1 MKLRCDRV
9 ATIPVSFRGVAENVQ
24 VFPCQTC
31 IKRGL
36 EGICPEGASSTFSS
50 AVAPDRPALGSL
62 VTGRG
67 TRYVLASTE
76 ALHEKIQ
83 RMAERIRQLEE
94 ALRILHFEHS
104 ACGGKVG
111 SASAHPLLRDE
122 LLRVK
127 GQYELYGLDSPTSPH
142 ALQHEVNTS
151 TDGPQLRGPLV
162 SAPMDS
168 DTSDEETESHLRST
182 SYMVS
187 EERRPKEQEDHGRI
201 LPRPS
206 ESNLQMASRLRLLL
220 PDRSDAE
227 RLYSAAYTNAV
238 WM

>member
-1 MKLRCDRV
+1 
-9 ATIPVSFRGVAENVQ
+9 
-24 VFPCQTC
+24 
-31 IKRGL
+31 
-36 EGICPEGASSTFSS
+36 
-50 AVAPDRPALGSL
+50 
-62 VTGRG
+62 
-67 TRYVLASTE
+67 
-76 ALHEKIQ
+76 
-83 RMAERIRQLEE
+83 MAERIRELEE

-111 SASAHPLLRDE
+111 STSAHPLLRDE

-142 ALQHEVNTS
+142 TSQHEVNTD
-151 TDGPQLRGPLV
+151 TDGPQSRAPLV
-162 SAPMDS
+162 HTLIDS
-168 DTSDEETESHLRST
+168 DVSDEEQESRFRST

-187 EERRPKEQEDHGRI
+187 EGRRQKEQEDHGCAS
-201 LPRPS
+201 PRTS

>member
-1 MKLRCDRV
+1 
-9 ATIPVSFRGVAENVQ
+9 
-24 VFPCQTC
+24 
-31 IKRGL
+31 
-36 EGICPEGASSTFSS
+36 
-50 AVAPDRPALGSL
+50 
-62 VTGRG
+62 
-67 TRYVLASTE
+67 
-76 ALHEKIQ
+76 
-83 RMAERIRQLEE
+83 MAERIRELEE

-104 ACGGKVG
+104 SCGGKVG

-127 GQYELYGLDSPTSPH
+127 GQYELYGLDSPTSPP
-142 ALQHEVNTS
+142 ASQHEVNTS
-151 TDGPQLRGPLV
+151 TDGPQPRAPLV
-162 SAPMDS
+162 SSLMDS
-168 DTSDEETESHLRST
+168 DASDEEPESRFRST

-187 EERRPKEQEDHGRI
+187 EERRQKEQKDHGLA